1 MTQLD
6 EQILQVITRY
16 AKQRGL
22 KIPAEGLDLE
32 KSLSEY
38 GLESLDEVAIV
49 SDIEDELDIDID
61 DDKIR
66 EVDTLAEF
74 IEIIRA
80 MTGPRLV

>member
-6 EQILQVITRY
+6 EQILEVITRY

-22 KIPAEGLDLE
+22 TIPEEGLDLE

-61 DDKIR
+61 DDKVQGI
-66 EVDTLAEF
+66 DTLGEF
-74 IEIIRA
+74 LEIIRS
-80 MTGPRLV
+80 MTGPRPV